1 MSERT
6 RIAVPSNG
14 EGGLEG
20 ERSGHFGHCDC
31 FTLIDVED
39 GEVVEVTILENPPH
53 VQGGCLRP
61 VELLASHQVD
71 ALVVAGMGARPLEGF
86 NNVGID
92 VYFESETQSTSAVI
106 KMLLE
111 DGLPVMDA
119 RSVCGGHH

>member
-1 MSERT
+1 MTET
-6 RIAVPSNG
+6 LRIAIPSMG

-31 FTLIDVED
+31 FTIVDVD
-39 GEVVEVTILENPPH
+39 HGEIASVTVVENPPH

-61 VELLASHQVD
+61 VELLASHRVD

-92 VYFESETQSTSAVI
+92 VYFENTTPGIGDVVS
-106 KMLLE
+106 MLLE
-111 DGLPVMDA
+111 GGLPVMES
-119 RSVCGGHH
+119 RHTCSGH